1 MNFDESQLIIEPIL
15 IWPNRFLIFER
26 GIGST
31 RKIKSFKIFEIFST
45 RDQKFS
51 ISSCHDF

>member
-1 MNFDESQLIIEPIL
+1 MSFDESQLIIEPIL

-31 RKIKSFKIFEIFST
+31 RKIKNLKIFENFST
-45 RDQKFS
+45 RDQKFL